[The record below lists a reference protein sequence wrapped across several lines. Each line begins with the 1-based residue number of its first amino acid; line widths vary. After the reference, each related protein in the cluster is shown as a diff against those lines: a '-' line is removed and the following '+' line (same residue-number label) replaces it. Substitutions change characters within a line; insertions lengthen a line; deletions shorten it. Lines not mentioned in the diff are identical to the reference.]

1 MYKRQGDKV
10 LVADWR
16 NGRVQ
21 IFDKEGNFLA
31 KFGDSNN
38 EEENL
43 FRPSDVA
50 IDKNNYYYVSDWGKQ
65 RIQIYDNNFKFC
77 GFLRGEATLSEWA
90 KEYLDANNDE
100 RLARES
106 FVPLI
111 KVDEVEPHEE
121 SARIESFFWDPTSVV
136 VDETQNLLVL
146 DSNRNRVQIYKI
158 G

>member
-1 MYKRQGDKV
+1 MGKRIS
-10 LVADWR
+10 W
-16 NGRVQ
+16 
-21 IFDKEGNFLA
+21 
-31 KFGDSNN
+31 S
-38 EEENL
+38 
-43 FRPSDVA
+43 
-50 IDKNNYYYVSDWGKQ
+50 
-65 RIQIYDNNFKFC
+65 
-77 GFLRGEATLSEWA
+77 
-90 KEYLDANNDE
+90 NNDE